1 MHQTIG
7 EGGVEDHRQPV
18 HRHHAAVDDFE
29 ALRGLHPAVGGE
41 DPEGGDDGADGH
53 HHRREEVQA
62 RSHAVPAEQHDA
74 EEAGLEEEG
83 GEYLVGQQRPG
94 DRAGKV
100 GEGAPVGAELV
111 GHDQAGDHAH
121 AEVDGKDL
129 RPEVIE
135 VAVDLL
141 PGLQPQPF
149 QHREVAGQAN
159 GDGREDDVEGHGEG
173 ELHSGE
179 IESLQSEHGDSSNQV
194 DTGAGPARLHGFWN
208 QAGPNC
214 SCGVCCG

>member
-1 MHQTIG
+1 MRQAVREGRIEHHG
-7 EGGVEDHRQPV
+7 EPV
-18 HRHHAAVDDFE
+18 HRQHATVDYLE
-29 ALRGLHPAVGGE
+29 ALGRLHPAVGGE

-83 GEYLVGQQRPG
+83 GEHLVGQQRPG

-111 GHDQAGDHAH
+111 GHDQAGHHAH
-121 AEVDGKDL
+121 AKVDGEDL
-129 RPEVIE
+129 RPEVVE

-141 PGLQPQPF
+141 IRSQPQAF
-149 QHREVAGQAN
+149 KHGQVTGKAD
-159 GDGREDDVEGHGEG
+159 GDGGEQDMEGNGEG
-173 ELHSGE
+173 EL
-179 IESLQSEHGDSSNQV
+179 DSSQV
-194 DTGAGPARLHGFWN
+194 
-208 QAGPNC
+208 
-214 SCGVCCG
+214 